1 MNFGLKIIIPKFQL
15 LENNVVVIGAGI
27 SGLSTAALLTKENI
41 SVQVFEKSSKVGGRT
56 TSMKFKD
63 HILDNGF
70 HIMPF
75 YKTSAV
81 YQILKKIGIVS
92 QLELAL
98 VDDIAFFKDK
108 KFFKY
113 PRGIVDILKLS
124 VIPFTSRI
132 KLLQILF
139 PMAFS
144 SMKKAESY
152 DNRKLTE
159 VTEKLDKNTRS
170 FFDAVCML
178 AFADIPDRVSL
189 GEFMRTMIR
198 ANPFKGGTSE
208 FAYPNEG
215 GYDRISEK
223 LSKFVQENG
232 NKVKLDFPIRKISI
246 KNGKVN
252 GVIAMN
258 GEFIKANSVV
268 VSLPAYMAI
277 KQLFDKDLFDE
288 KFLKNVERLNKTTSV
303 IETHFCTSER
313 IDTKQ
318 VVFPIGN
325 YTAKGIFF
333 ISNITSKVS
342 PPGQHLLMAGTP
354 VPSEYTQDPRKIKET
369 SQKMRKEI
377 SKIYPNFEKSLL
389 WERPMAWKLV
399 EAVVKEPG
407 LVWKQKM
414 PHQISEIQ
422 GLFLVGDST
431 ISYGIG
437 TDSAA
442 HSSILC
448 HPKILSYMKQ
458 TSTEPVAQVAS

>member
-1 MNFGLKIIIPKFQL
+1 MSQQSTDVSVKKKVL
-15 LENNVVVIGAGI
+15 VIGAGI
-27 SGLSTAALLTKENI
+27 SGLSTAALLTNENI

-56 TSMKFKD
+56 TSMRFRN

-81 YQILKKIGIVS
+81 YQVLKKIGVVS
-92 QLELAL
+92 RLKLAL
-98 VDDIAFFKDK
+98 VDDIVFYQNK

-113 PRGIVDILKLS
+113 PRGIIDILKLAI
-124 VIPFTSRI
+124 IPISSRI

-144 SMKKAESY
+144 SMKKAEEH

-159 VTEKLDKNTRS
+159 ITEKLDHSTKS

-178 AFADIPDRVSL
+178 AFADIPERVSL

-208 FAYPNEG
+208 FAYPDEG
-215 GYDRISEK
+215 GYDKISEILAK
-223 LSKFVQENG
+223 YVQENG
-232 NKVKLDFPIRKISI
+232 NEIKLNSTIKKISV
-246 KNGKVN
+246 KNNKVVGIIDN
-252 GVIAMN
+252 N
-258 GEFIKANSVV
+258 DKFIETNSVI
-268 VSLPAYMAI
+268 VSYPAYIAV
-277 KQLFDKDLFDE
+277 KELFDE
-288 KFLKNVERLNKTTSV
+288 DVFDKEFKIKVEKLNKTTSV
-303 IETHFCTSER
+303 IETHFCTSKK
-313 IDTKQ
+313 IDSRQ

-325 YTAKGIFF
+325 YTSKGIFF

-342 PPGQHLLMAGTP
+342 PQGEHLLMAGTP
-354 VPSEYTQDPRKIKET
+354 VPAEYTENPEKIKEI
-369 SQKMRKEI
+369 SQQMKKEI
-377 SKIYPNFEKSLL
+377 SEIYPDFEKSLL

-414 PHQISEIQ
+414 PHEIKKIK
-422 GLFLVGDST
+422 GLYFVGDST

-442 HSSILC
+442 HSSMLC
-448 HPKILSYMKQ
+448 HPKIMQQLK
-458 TSTEPVAQVAS
+458 

>member
-1 MNFGLKIIIPKFQL
+1 MSQQSTDVSVKKKVII
-15 LENNVVVIGAGI
+15 IGAGI
-27 SGLSTAALLTKENI
+27 SGLSTAALLTNENI
-41 SVQVFEKSSKVGGRT
+41 SVQIFEKSSKVGGRT
-56 TSMKFKD
+56 TSMKFRN

-81 YQILKKIGIVS
+81 YQVFKKIGIVS
-92 QLELAL
+92 RLKLAL
-98 VDDIAFFKDK
+98 VDDIVFFQNK

-113 PRGIVDILKLS
+113 PRGIIDILKLAI
-124 VIPFTSRI
+124 IPISSRI

-144 SMKKAESY
+144 SMKKAEEH
-152 DNRKLTE
+152 DNMKLTE
-159 VTEKLDKNTRS
+159 ITEKLDHSTKS

-178 AFADIPDRVSL
+178 AFADIPERISL

-208 FAYPNEG
+208 FAYPDEG
-215 GYDRISEK
+215 GYDKISEILAK
-223 LSKFVQENG
+223 YVQENG
-232 NKVKLDFPIRKISI
+232 NELRLNSTIKKISV
-246 KNGKVN
+246 KNNRVVGIIDNNDK
-252 GVIAMN
+252 
-258 GEFIKANSVV
+258 FIETNSVV
-268 VSLPAYMAI
+268 VSYPAYIAV
-277 KQLFDKDLFDE
+277 KELFDE
-288 KFLKNVERLNKTTSV
+288 DVFDKEFKIKVEKLNKTTSV
-303 IETHFCTSER
+303 IETHFCTSKK
-313 IDTKQ
+313 IDSRQ

-325 YTAKGIFF
+325 YTSKGIFF

-342 PPGQHLLMAGTP
+342 PQSEHLLMAGTP
-354 VPSEYTQDPRKIKET
+354 VPAEYTENPEKIKEI
-369 SQKMRKEI
+369 SQQMKKEI
-377 SKIYPNFEKSLL
+377 SEIYPDFEKSLL

-414 PHQISEIQ
+414 PHEVKKIK
-422 GLFLVGDST
+422 GLYFVGDST

-442 HSSILC
+442 HSSMLC
-448 HPKILSYMKQ
+448 HPKIMQQLK
-458 TSTEPVAQVAS
+458 

>member
-1 MNFGLKIIIPKFQL
+1 MKHKVI
-15 LENNVVVIGAGI
+15 VIGAGV
-27 SGLSTAALLTKENI
+27 SGLSTAALLTKENV
-41 SVQVFEKSSKVGGRT
+41 SVKVFEKSSKVGGRT
-56 TSMKFKD
+56 ASMKFKN

-81 YQILKKIGIVS
+81 YQVLKKVGIVS
-92 QLELAL
+92 RLELAL
-98 VDDIAFFKDK
+98 VDDIVFFKEK

-113 PRGIVDILKLS
+113 PRGVIDILKLS
-124 VIPFTSRI
+124 IIPLASRI

-144 SMKKAESY
+144 SMKKAEEC
-152 DNRKLTE
+152 DNQKLTDI
-159 VTEKLDKNTRS
+159 TEKLDHDTKS

-178 AFADIPDRVSL
+178 AFADVPEKVSL

-208 FAYPNEG
+208 FAYPDEG
-215 GYDRISEK
+215 GYDKISEI
-223 LSKFVQENG
+223 LAEYVQEKGNEIKLNSPIKKIVIKK
-232 NKVKLDFPIRKISI
+232 NKVEGILD
-246 KNGKVN
+246 N
-252 GVIAMN
+252 N
-258 GEFIKANSVV
+258 GEFIKADIVV
-268 VSLPAYMAI
+268 VSYPAYIAI
-277 KQLFDKDLFDE
+277 KQLFDKDVFDE
-288 KFLKNVERLNKTTSV
+288 EFLKNVEKLNKTTSV
-303 IETHFCTSER
+303 IETHFCTSEK
-313 IDTKQ
+313 IDSRQ
-318 VVFPIGN
+318 VVFPIGD
-325 YTAKGIFF
+325 YAAKGIFF

-342 PPGQHLLMAGTP
+342 PQGEHLLMTGTP
-354 VPSEYTQDPRKIKET
+354 VPSEYTDDPQKIKEI
-369 SQKMRKEI
+369 SQQMRKEI
-377 SKIYPNFEKSLL
+377 SEIYPSFEKSLL

-414 PHQISEIQ
+414 PHQIDKIK
-422 GLFLVGDST
+422 GLYFVGDST

-448 HPKILSYMKQ
+448 HPKIMNSL
-458 TSTEPVAQVAS
+458 

>member
-1 MNFGLKIIIPKFQL
+1 MTSKVI
-15 LENNVVVIGAGI
+15 VIGAGI
-27 SGLSTAALLTKENI
+27 SGLSTAALMAKEGI
-41 SVQVFEKSSKVGGRT
+41 SVQVYEKSSRVGGRT
-56 TSMKFKD
+56 TSMKFKN

-92 QLELAL
+92 RLDLAL
-98 VDDIAFFKDK
+98 VDSIEFFKEE

-113 PRGIVDILKLS
+113 PRGISDILKLS
-124 VIPFTSRI
+124 IIPIKSRI
-132 KLLQILF
+132 KLLRILF

-144 SMKKAESY
+144 SMEKAEKY

-159 VTEKLDKNTRS
+159 ITKKLDHSTKS

-178 AFADIPDRVSL
+178 AFADIPERISL
-189 GEFMRTMIR
+189 GEFIRTMIR

-215 GYDRISEK
+215 GYDKISEI
-223 LSKFVQENG
+223 LSEYVQENG
-232 NKVKLDFPIRKISI
+232 NQVKLNSSI
-246 KNGKVN
+246 KKIVIEENKVQ
-252 GVIAMN
+252 GIIDHK
-258 GEFIKANSVV
+258 GEFVKADSVV
-268 VSLPAYMAI
+268 VSYPAYIAV
-277 KQLFDKDLFDE
+277 KELFEKDVFDE
-288 KFLKNVERLNKTTSV
+288 EFLKSVEKLNKTTSV
-303 IETHFCTSER
+303 IETHFCTSEK
-313 IDTKQ
+313 IDSRQ
-318 VVFPIGN
+318 VVFPIGD

-342 PPGQHLLMAGTP
+342 PKGEHLLMAGTP
-354 VPSEYTQDPRKIKET
+354 VPAEYTENPQKIKEI
-369 SQKMRKEI
+369 SQQMKKEI
-377 SKIYPNFEKSLL
+377 SEIYPNFEKSLL

-414 PHQISEIQ
+414 PHQINKIK
-422 GLFLVGDST
+422 GLYFVGDST
-431 ISYGIG
+431 VSYGIG

-442 HSSILC
+442 HSSLLC
-448 HPKILSYMKQ
+448 HPKILKQ
-458 TSTEPVAQVAS
+458 FAN

>member
-1 MNFGLKIIIPKFQL
+1 MSQQSTDVSVKKKVL
-15 LENNVVVIGAGI
+15 VIGAGI
-27 SGLSTAALLTKENI
+27 SGLSTAALLTNENI

-56 TSMKFKD
+56 TSMRFRN

-81 YQILKKIGIVS
+81 YQVLKKIGVVS
-92 QLELAL
+92 KLKLAL
-98 VDDIAFFKDK
+98 VDDIVFYQNK
-108 KFFKY
+108 KVFRY
-113 PRGIVDILKLS
+113 PRGIIDILKLAI
-124 VIPFTSRI
+124 IPISSRI

-144 SMKKAESY
+144 SMKKAEKH

-159 VTEKLDKNTRS
+159 ITKKLDHNTKS

-178 AFADIPDRVSL
+178 AFADIPERISL

-208 FAYPNEG
+208 FAYPDEG
-215 GYDRISEK
+215 GYDKISEILAK
-223 LSKFVQENG
+223 YVQENG
-232 NKVKLDFPIRKISI
+232 NELRLNSSIKKISV
-246 KNGKVN
+246 KNNKVVGIIN
-252 GVIAMN
+252 SN
-258 GEFIKANSVV
+258 DKFIETDSVV
-268 VSLPAYMAI
+268 VSYPAYIAV
-277 KQLFDKDLFDE
+277 KELFDE
-288 KFLKNVERLNKTTSV
+288 DVFDEEFKIKVEKLNKTTSV
-303 IETHFCTSER
+303 IETHFCTSKK
-313 IDTKQ
+313 IDSRQ

-325 YTAKGIFF
+325 YTSKGIFF

-342 PPGQHLLMAGTP
+342 PQGEHLLMAGTP
-354 VPSEYTQDPRKIKET
+354 VPAEYTENPEKIKEI
-369 SQKMRKEI
+369 SQQMKKEI
-377 SKIYPNFEKSLL
+377 SEIYPDFEKSLL

-414 PHQISEIQ
+414 PHEIKKIK
-422 GLFLVGDST
+422 GLYFVGDST

-442 HSSILC
+442 HSSMLC
-448 HPKILSYMKQ
+448 HPKIMQQLK
-458 TSTEPVAQVAS
+458 

>member
-1 MNFGLKIIIPKFQL
+1 MSQQST
-15 LENNVVVIGAGI
+15 NVSVKKKVIVIGAGI
-27 SGLSTAALLTKENI
+27 SGLSTAALLTNENI

-56 TSMKFKD
+56 TSMEFRN

-81 YQILKKIGIVS
+81 YQVLKKIGVVS
-92 QLELAL
+92 KLKLAL
-98 VDDIAFFKDK
+98 VDDIVFYQNK
-108 KFFKY
+108 KVFRY
-113 PRGIVDILKLS
+113 PRGIIDILKLAI
-124 VIPFTSRI
+124 IPISSRI

-144 SMKKAESY
+144 SMKKAEKH

-159 VTEKLDKNTRS
+159 ITKKLDHNTKS

-178 AFADIPDRVSL
+178 AFADIPERISL

-208 FAYPNEG
+208 FAYPDEG
-215 GYDRISEK
+215 GYDKISEILAK
-223 LSKFVQENG
+223 YVQENG
-232 NKVKLDFPIRKISI
+232 NELRLNSSIKKISV
-246 KNGKVN
+246 KNNKVVGIIN
-252 GVIAMN
+252 N
-258 GEFIKANSVV
+258 NDKFIETDSVV
-268 VSLPAYMAI
+268 VSYPAYIAV
-277 KQLFDKDLFDE
+277 KELFDE
-288 KFLKNVERLNKTTSV
+288 DVFDEEFKIKVEKLNKTTSV
-303 IETHFCTSER
+303 IETHFCTSKK
-313 IDTKQ
+313 IDSRQ

-325 YTAKGIFF
+325 YTSKGIFF

-342 PPGQHLLMAGTP
+342 PQGEHLLMAGTP
-354 VPSEYTQDPRKIKET
+354 VPAEYTENPEKIKEI
-369 SQKMRKEI
+369 SQQMKKEI
-377 SKIYPNFEKSLL
+377 SEIYPDFEKSLL

-414 PHQISEIQ
+414 PHEIKKIK
-422 GLFLVGDST
+422 GLYFVGDST

-442 HSSILC
+442 HSSMLC
-448 HPKILSYMKQ
+448 HPKIMQQLK
-458 TSTEPVAQVAS
+458 

>member
-1 MNFGLKIIIPKFQL
+1 MMKKVI
-15 LENNVVVIGAGI
+15 VIGAGI
-27 SGLSTAALLTKENI
+27 SGLSTASLLTNENI

-56 TSMKFKD
+56 TSMRFKN

-81 YQILKKIGIVS
+81 YQVLKKVGIVS
-92 QLELAL
+92 RLELAL
-98 VDDIAFFKDK
+98 VDDIVFFKGK

-113 PRGIVDILKLS
+113 PRGIIDILKLS
-124 VIPFTSRI
+124 IIPFSSRI
-132 KLLQILF
+132 KLLRILF

-144 SMKKAESY
+144 SMQKAEEC
-152 DNRKLTE
+152 DNQKLTE
-159 VTEKLDKNTRS
+159 ITKQLDHNTKS

-178 AFADIPDRVSL
+178 AFADVPERVSL

-208 FAYPNEG
+208 FAYPDEG
-215 GYDRISEK
+215 GYDKISEILAK
-223 LSKFVQENG
+223 YIQENG
-232 NKVKLDFPIRKISI
+232 NELKLNSPIKKIIVKKDKVEGIID
-246 KNGKVN
+246 N
-252 GVIAMN
+252 N
-258 GEFIKANSVV
+258 GEFIEADSVV
-268 VSLPAYMAI
+268 VSYPAYIAV
-277 KQLFDKDLFDE
+277 KQLFEKDVFDDE
-288 KFLKNVERLNKTTSV
+288 FLKNVEKLNKTTSV
-303 IETHFCTSER
+303 IETHFCTSEK
-313 IDTKQ
+313 IDSKQ
-318 VVFPIGN
+318 VVFPIGD

-342 PPGQHLLMAGTP
+342 PQGEHLLMAGTP
-354 VPSEYTQDPRKIKET
+354 VPSEYTENPEKIKEI
-369 SQKMRKEI
+369 SQQMRKEI
-377 SKIYPNFEKSLL
+377 SEIYPNFEKTLL

-414 PHQISEIQ
+414 PHQIKKIK
-422 GLFLVGDST
+422 GLYFVGDST
-431 ISYGIG
+431 VSYGIG

-448 HPKILSYMKQ
+448 HPKIINAL
-458 TSTEPVAQVAS
+458 